1 METTR
6 NTLTSEQKRIL
17 DGLSDYLDIKLFYY
31 GSIQRPDYIS
41 GKSDID
47 VDIFT
52 DNESST
58 ITKLSHYLHIDKKT
72 VKKIL
77 WKVRNHSKL
86 INGYKIKYA
95 SDYLN
100 AEFSIYSDKYK
111 QYVLEEHNS
120 KVDFPFYFTWILN
133 ILKFLYYELNIL
145 PKDTF
150 AYLKNKTINLAVGLK
165 TDDIFVTYR

>member
-6 NTLTSEQKRIL
+6 NTLTPEQKRIL
-17 DGLSDYLDIKLFYY
+17 DGLSDYLDTKLFYY
-31 GSIQRPDYIS
+31 GSIQRPDYVS

-52 DNESST
+52 DNESSV
-58 ITKLSHYLHIDKKT
+58 ISKLLHYLHLDKNK
-72 VKKIL
+72 VKKVL

-86 INGYKIKYA
+86 VNGYKIKYK

-100 AEFSIYSDKYK
+100 AEFSIYSDQYK
-111 QYVLEEHNS
+111 KYVLEEHNS

-145 PKDTF
+145 PKETF
-150 AYLKNKTINLAVGLK
+150 SYLKNKTINFAVGL
-165 TDDIFVTYR
+165 TNDDIFITYK